1 MARLKTTKK
10 TTNKKRSSDLK
21 IAQKREYLGPNAAE
35 LRLIDKMYDKK
46 GNLTPL
52 GKRVMDH
59 GKRK

>member
-10 TTNKKRSSDLK
+10 TTKKKRSDIK

-59 GKRK
+59 GKGK